1 MKRIA
6 AFITISVISAGLL
19 GFLSLLTSPKYMKGI
34 TEGALT
40 AEYYEDKAPHEVIIL
55 GDCEV
60 YENISTLELYK
71 KYGISS
77 YIRGNAR
84 QLTNQS
90 YYLLEDTLRYETP
103 KAVVFNVCAI
113 QYEDNRN
120 ENYNRMTID
129 GMKWSKA
136 KIDMIRSSM
145 TGDESFISYVFPFL
159 RFHSR
164 WSGLKPSDFEYLF
177 KRDRISV
184 AGYYLRADTRPAGD
198 FPSPKTLTEYDLPAR
213 SMEYLDKMAALCRE
227 KNIELILIKAPIEY
241 PHWYDEWDE
250 AVSNWAAANNVRY
263 FNMLKADTG
272 LDMQTDTYDAGL
284 HLNVKGA
291 EKTAD
296 ILGDYLTKNAGLTDF
311 RKDHEVSR
319 IWQDNERFYN
329 EIKDRQLREIEE
341 YGELMSFGKNAIE

>member
-1 MKRIA
+1 MKRTA
-6 AFITISVISAGLL
+6 AIITVSLISAGLL
-19 GFLSLLTSPKYMKGI
+19 VFLSLLTSPKYMRGI

-40 AEYYEDKAPHEVIIL
+40 GEYYEDKAPHEVIIL

-60 YENISTLELYK
+60 YENISTVELYK

-103 KAVVFNVCAI
+103 KAVVFNVCAL

-129 GMKWSKA
+129 GMRWSSS
-136 KIDMIRSSM
+136 KIGMIDSSM
-145 TGDESFISYVFPFL
+145 TEDESFISYVFPFL

-164 WSGLKPSDFEYLF
+164 WSDLKPSDFEYLF
-177 KRDRISV
+177 KKDRITV
-184 AGYYLRADTRPAGD
+184 GGYYLRADTRPAGT
-198 FPSPKTLTEYDLPAR
+198 FPSPKTLTEYNLPAG
-213 SMEYLDKMAALCRE
+213 SMEYLDKMAKLCRE
-227 KNIELILIKAPIEY
+227 NKIELILIKAPIEY

-250 AVSNWAAANNVRY
+250 AVTDWAAKNNVRY

-272 LDMQTDTYDAGL
+272 IDLQTDSYDAGL

-296 ILGDYLTKNAGLTDF
+296 VLGDYLVRNIKLTDF
-311 RKDHEVSR
+311 RKDPETAR
-319 IWQDNERFYN
+319 IWQDNEEYYN
-329 EIKDRQLREIEE
+329 SIRDKQLREIEE
-341 YGELMSFGKNAIE
+341 YGELMSYGKNAIE